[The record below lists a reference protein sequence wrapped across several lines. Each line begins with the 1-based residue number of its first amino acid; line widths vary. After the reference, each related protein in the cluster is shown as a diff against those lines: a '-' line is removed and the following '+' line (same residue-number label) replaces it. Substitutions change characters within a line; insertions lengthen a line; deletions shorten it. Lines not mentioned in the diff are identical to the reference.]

1 MGKIF
6 VSPGEISDATIDITN
21 PGDVHHLTR
30 VLRVK
35 CGDELEISDGVK
47 WEYVTRIEE
56 IEKDRIVCRIE
67 DRQAHSREPKTRVT
81 LYQGFPKGAK
91 MDTIIQKCVELGA
104 HEIVPVYMDRSI
116 VTDTGKGEKK
126 AERWQKIADEAAT
139 QCRRG
144 IRPNIAVSEKASKIF
159 NSIVKHKLI
168 VLPYENE
175 EGRSLKDALADFRK
189 NHPED
194 AEKGADIALI
204 IGPEG
209 GFSDKEVACFR
220 EAGAEVVTL
229 GKTILRTETAGP
241 AALAMIM
248 YELEL

>member
-6 VSPGEISDATIDITN
+6 VNPSDIGDATIVITE
-21 PGDVHHLTR
+21 PGDVHHLSR

-35 CGDELEISDGVK
+35 CGDSLEISDGVK
-47 WEYVTRIEE
+47 WEYATKIEE

-67 DRQAHSREPKTRVT
+67 DRQAHAREPKTRVT
-81 LYQGFPKGAK
+81 LYQGFPKATK
-91 MDTIIQKCVELGA
+91 LDSIIQKCVELGA
-104 HEIVPVYMDRSI
+104 EKIVPVYTDRSV

-126 AERWQKIADEAAT
+126 AGRWQKIADEAST

-144 IRPNIAVSEKASKIF
+144 KRPNIAVPVKLNEIF

-168 VLPYENE
+168 IMPYESE
-175 EGRSLKDALADFRK
+175 EGRTLKDALADFRK

-209 GFSDKEVACFR
+209 GFSDKEVEHFR